1 MMSLK
6 NETIKSLTVQ
16 NEKQQYKSN
25 GDKYQSQLESQIR
38 DLIKEQEKMA
48 LINEIALLA
57 VEDYQSVMAKMEDL
71 ITN

>member
-1 MMSLK
+1 MSLK
-6 NETIKSLTVQ
+6 NETIKQLTVQ
-16 NEKQQYKSN
+16 NEKQHYKSN
-25 GDKYQSQLESQIR
+25 GDKYQSQLENQIR

-71 ITN
+71 ITS

>member
-1 MMSLK
+1 MSLK
-6 NETIKSLTVQ
+6 NETIKQLTVQ